1 MLPLQAM
8 RLEERGDAESMFQYA
23 RQLDKVGVLPVQ
35 GEEGLM
41 VGCGEPISSVCK
53 VYTKATRFGAQHL
66 HHCLPRI
73 ISIWLDFSATLYK
86 ARQRKDKDMKLCA
99 ALDVDFKCLKKVDA
113 TLKDWGQAIPSFY
126 LLTAA
131 PQLISRICHPVEET
145 WQLLR
150 TMIVRLLI
158 SHPQQAFW
166 HLVAVG
172 KSRDPKRRDRCLQ
185 VFEEARRQEPTL
197 GDFFEQATALCAE
210 IDKLCTL
217 PLDKSTKELS
227 LKQSARPLHALMNK
241 SNTSKASLSLV
252 LPSQRNMIAS
262 LPSVAATLANHDPFP
277 AGTVTIA
284 GIEDHVVVM
293 SSLVQPKK
301 ILFRGSDGR
310 LYPFLA
316 KPKDD
321 LRRDC
326 RLMDFC
332 AVLNKLFRSDAPS
345 RKRELS
351 IRTYTVVPTNETN
364 GLIEWL
370 PNLRGIR
377 PIILNNLKE
386 QGLRIDNK
394 WLQRFS
400 TKKEDK
406 TETKR
411 KMLAL
416 CLKELSGPVL
426 ANWFAAS
433 FPNPQAWLMARLAFT
448 RSTAVMSMVGYIIGL
463 GDRHLE
469 NINVDTTSGRS
480 VHVDMNCLFNKGEQ
494 LETPEVVPFRLTSN
508 MVDAM
513 GPLGVEGPFRISCEV
528 ALGLMRREK
537 EVLMSMLR
545 PFVFDPLM
553 DWTKGA
559 RVAGGTESTVEGRE
573 CLRRVEE
580 RLTGTEAITSIR
592 ERLENK
598 KRGKAAE
605 KSLQQPLSVV
615 GQVARLTEQAR
626 DFDNLACMYFGWA
639 PYL

>member
-1 MLPLQAM
+1 MLHLQAA
-8 RLEERGDAESMFQYA
+8 RLEQDTEAMFRYA
-23 RQLDKVGVLPVQ
+23 RQMDKKVLDVQ

-41 VGCGEPISSVCK
+41 LGFGDVITNVIK
-53 VYTKATRFGAQHL
+53 IYTKATRMGAQHL

-73 ISIWLDFSATLYK
+73 ISIWLDFSATLHNAK
-86 ARQRKDKDMKLCA
+86 TRKDKDMKLCA
-99 ALDVDFKCLKKVDA
+99 TIDSDIKSLGRVADLLRE
-113 TLKDWGQAIPSFY
+113 WGRVIPSFY

-131 PQLISRICHPVEET
+131 PQLVSRICHPVEDT
-145 WQLLR
+145 WVMLR
-150 TMIVRLLI
+150 TMIARLLV

-172 KSRDPKRRDRCLQ
+172 KSRDPKRKDRCAQILE
-185 VFEEARRQEPTL
+185 VARRQQPNL
-197 GDFFEQATALCAE
+197 GPFFDQSTSLCAE
-210 IDKLCTL
+210 IDKLCLL
-217 PLDKSTKELS
+217 PMEKTTKELS
-227 LKQSARPLHALMNK
+227 LKNAAKSLHALMK
-241 SNTSKASLSLV
+241 GNTSTTSLSLA
-252 LPSQRNMIAS
+252 LPSERNMVAI
-262 LPSVAATLANHDPFP
+262 LPSFAGLANHDPFP
-277 AGTVTIA
+277 AGPVTIA
-284 GIEDHVVVM
+284 GIEDRVVVM
-293 SSLVQPKK
+293 TSMVQPKK

-332 AVLNKLFRSDAPS
+332 AVLNKLFRSDAQS

-377 PIILNNLKE
+377 PIILAIFKDK
-386 QGLRIDNK
+386 GLPIDGK
-394 WLQRFS
+394 YLQKFT

-406 TETKR
+406 LETKR
-411 KMLAL
+411 KTLSL
-416 CLKELSGPVL
+416 CLRDLKGPVL

-433 FPNPQAWLMARLAFT
+433 FPDPQAWLMARLAFT

-469 NINVDTTSGRS
+469 NINVDTTTGRS
-480 VHVDMNCLFNKGEQ
+480 VHVDMNCLFNKGEL

-513 GPLGVEGPFRISCEV
+513 GPLGVDGPFRISCEV
-528 ALGLMRREK
+528 ALGLMRKEK

-545 PFVFDPLM
+545 PFVFDPLV

-580 RLTGTEAITSIR
+580 RLTGTEATTSIR
-592 ERLENK
+592 ERLECRK
-598 KRGKAAE
+598 KGKAPE
-605 KSLQQPLSVV
+605 KSLQEPLSVV
-615 GQVARLTEQAR
+615 GHVARLTEQAR
-626 DFDNLACMYFGWA
+626 DFDNLACMYSGWA
-639 PYL
+639 PFL

>member
-41 VGCGEPISSVCK
+41 VGCGEAISSVCK

-197 GDFFEQATALCAE
+197 GDFFDQATALCAE

-416 CLKELSGPVL
+416 CLKELRGPVL

-598 KRGKAAE
+598 KRGKATE